1 MGVFDMIAFVV
12 LIVMVSVVLM
22 VSISARSKN
31 QRARGASAETDER
44 IQSLEERVRVLEK
57 LATDRSARLR
67 EEIDAL

>member
-12 LIVMVSVVLM
+12 LIVMVSVVIM
-22 VSISARSKN
+22 VSVSARSKN
-31 QRARGASAETDER
+31 QRARGANAEADER
-44 IQSLEERVRVLEK
+44 IQALEERVRVLEK